1 MSTGYKE
8 YNNYS
13 EQDKD
18 SMRTL
23 AADTSNANET
33 TIIGQTDE
41 LEGLVKATNSK
52 LDDIKAYTDGIETK
66 LDTLANKLDTLA
78 GYVDGIEGKL
88 DAVTTAVQEAD
99 THIVAAIQAG
109 PVE

>member
-1 MSTGYKE
+1 MTTGYKQ

-13 EQDKD
+13 QQDKD

-33 TIIGQTDE
+33 TLINQTDQVESLLSSVIKE
-41 LEGLVKATNSK
+41 LQDVDAN
-52 LDDIKAYTDGIETK
+52 TDAIET
-66 LDTLANKLDTLA
+66 KLDTLA

-88 DAVTTAVQEAD
+88 DSVITAVQEAD
-99 THIVAAIQAG
+99 AHIVAAIQAG
-109 PVE
+109 PQE